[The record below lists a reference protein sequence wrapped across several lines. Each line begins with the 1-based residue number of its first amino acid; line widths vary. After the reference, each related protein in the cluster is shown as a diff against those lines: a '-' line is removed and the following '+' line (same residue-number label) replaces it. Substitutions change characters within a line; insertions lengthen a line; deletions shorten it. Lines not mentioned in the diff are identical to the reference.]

1 MTPNWDDL
9 RVFLALAR
17 EESLSVAGG
26 GGGRLLKID
35 SATVGCR
42 IAKLGTAI
50 RASCV

>member
-1 MTPNWDDL
+1 MTPNWDDP

-26 GGGRLLKID
+26 GGRLLKID

-42 IAKLGTAI
+42 IARLGTAI